1 MQSQNSLIMK
11 VKSLL
16 FFSIFYLLFSLS
28 SFAYWQQEI
37 KYNIDVKLN
46 DTTHTLSAFEKL
58 VYINNSPDTL
68 FHIYMHL
75 WPNAYQDDTQ
85 LAKQL
90 LEDGETLLYFNEKK
104 YIGKIDSLDFKVDG
118 NSVRWGLMENYP
130 DIAMIELKKDLLPG
144 DSITIT
150 TPFRVKIPLGE
161 VSRLGHIEEDIPM
174 DGELFHEKSYQISQW
189 YPKPAVFDSIGW
201 HRLPYLNTGEFYSE
215 FGSFQVSIT
224 TPKEYTIAATGN
236 QVSSIKKGQ
245 FQTITFSQNK
255 IHDFAWFID
264 NDWITERSE
273 VTLPHSGRVVNTISR
288 YKRVNRSLWRN
299 SVKYIDSAIY
309 YYSLWVGDYPYKVC
323 SAVDG
328 GITAGGGMEYP
339 TITVIGDTENK
350 TLLEEV
356 ILHEVGHNWFYGI
369 LGTNER
375 IYPWMDEGINSYYE
389 RRYYEEVNKTS
400 SLADMIGDFINIVVK
415 DSIPP
420 NKEMHAMMYDYIAS
434 RNIDLPINY
443 PAVEYSNL
451 TYGSIVY
458 SKTAIAFNYLEK
470 YLTKEVFD
478 KCMKKY
484 FNTWKFKHPE
494 PNDLKNIFTSVT
506 QKKLDWFFNELL
518 TTTYKIDYK
527 INNAKFNESTRTFK
541 ILVSNVGDIASPV
554 VISAIRSGKVVK
566 TVWYD
571 GFEGK
576 ALLDFPND
584 EYDEIIIDYYHDI
597 PEINRSNNRLKMFNL
612 FGKIEP
618 LEFSFFFNFEK
629 NNKTQIFATPILGYN
644 THDILQLGFGFFNST
659 IKEKPFRYMIMP
671 QYSFGTKRLVGS
683 SKFTYS
689 LYPSSNFQ
697 KVNFN
702 LFYKKQGLDFGI
714 VDGEIEKKEFEVN
727 FIVANKNNRSK
738 IKSNISVKL
747 SEINLNIDRRG
758 NQSKR
763 YLTFNYN
770 NKNKRI
776 INPYDLSII
785 AQAFEQN
792 WKLQG
797 ELKYHITINKKNQKI
812 DFRLFGGYFLE
823 NNNVGTE
830 RFRLTAGSGNLITSS
845 DLNLFAYNTH
855 DYLFDQ
861 TMIGRFNSNGKS
873 LSSQQIYLSDGA
885 FKTGINYGL
894 SSDWLIATNITIP
907 TPTKYLSFFLDIG
920 ANQAIIDNYKDENS
934 TFPFLYDFG
943 LQLNIIKNY
952 FEIYFP
958 IKYSQELGDNY
969 ELYGANK
976 YLNKIKFMFNIN
988 ELYNLYQ

>member
-1 MQSQNSLIMK
+1 MK